1 MLVRR
6 EANLNCSPLE
16 FYRGEK
22 KVIMKDIFASLSRL
36 IVAYSKFGIMIF
48 SLSLMNTTL
57 KADQSFYYLA
67 TNSQF
72 IKLGGVYVQETQNIR
87 NKKLMNQ
94 IIKNGR
100 SI

>member
-6 EANLNCSPLE
+6 EANLNYSPLE

-87 NKKLMNQ
+87 NKKMINEL
-94 IIKNGR
+94 IKNRG